1 MNNNIR
7 VLYKKTNKPP
17 EVKIINNVSKLKK
30 AIIKKNLLII
40 PYESTFIICNDI
52 DFIKNI
58 NPNIVL
64 SLRSIYGDMLLI
76 NIDKDNRKFKSLS
89 QDDIIWYTEDLINKS
104 YNNNSNNTYN
114 NSFKNKTSFNV
125 PYKQLYKSFERDFE
139 STNEQVSFQKTLISI
154 LTEIEHVLIKFL
166 KNKRK
171 VDDKNE

>member
-1 MNNNIR
+1 MTNNIR

-30 AIIKKNLLII
+30 AIIKKNLIII

-76 NIDKDNRKFKSLS
+76 NIDRDNRKFKSLS

-104 YNNNSNNTYN
+104 YNNNSNSLN
-114 NSFKNKTSFNV
+114 NIKASFNV
-125 PYKQLYKSFERDFE
+125 PYKQLYKDNERDFE
-139 STNEQVSFQKTLISI
+139 STNEQISFQKTLLSV
-154 LTEIEHVLIKFL
+154 LTEIELVLAEFL
-166 KNKRK
+166 KKKRNG
-171 VDDKNE
+171 VINNE

>member
-1 MNNNIR
+1 MNNNSIR
-7 VLYKKTNKPP
+7 VLYKKTDKLP

-30 AIIKKNLLII
+30 AIIKKNLIII

-58 NPNIVL
+58 KPNIVL

-104 YNNNSNNTYN
+104 YNNNSNNLN
-114 NSFKNKTSFNV
+114 NIKASFNV
-125 PYKQLYKSFERDFE
+125 PYKQLYKDNERDFE
-139 STNEQVSFQKTLISI
+139 STNEQISFQKTLLSV
-154 LTEIEHVLIKFL
+154 LTEIELVLANFL
-166 KNKRK
+166 KKKRNGDGK
-171 VDDKNE
+171 